1 MQDSKYIAV
10 YKNICELFHLTE
22 PNPLPEKQIQEIQE
36 YFGAI
41 PEALLEYYRLCG
53 GCIAMNSTQDF
64 LLTPD
69 GRYICCQIETFAYE
83 DYCAFYVENQCV
95 LAWAIKKE
103 DLTKENPPVYAV
115 DNENNWYKLC
125 DSVSEFLISQA
136 YVQRIFSLEY
146 STEEFLDLT
155 LEQMQLLAELF
166 PNVTEYCNLYLYSG
180 VQFFQPYKDTLIMIL
195 GNNEDFFMV
204 FSASENKQYFETAMN
219 KINKI
224 LDFEQEE

>member
-10 YKNICELFHLTE
+10 YKDICELFHLTE

-53 GCIAMNSTQDF
+53 GCRDMNASQDF

-69 GRYICCQIETFAYE
+69 GRYICRIKTFAYE

-95 LAWAIKKE
+95 LVWAIKKE
-103 DLTKENPPVYAV
+103 DLIKENPPVYAI
-115 DNENNWYKLC
+115 DNEKNWYKLC

-136 YVQRIFSLEY
+136 YVQRTFSFEY
-146 STEEFLDLT
+146 STEEFFDLT
-155 LEQMQLLAELF
+155 QEQLQILAEIF
-166 PNVTEYCNLYLYSG
+166 PHVNAYCNLYLYTG
-180 VQFFQPYKDTLIMIL
+180 VQFFQPYKDTLIMVIRDD
-195 GNNEDFFMV
+195 EEVFMGLC
-204 FSASENKQYFETAMN
+204 ASENEQHFETVMN
-219 KINKI
+219 KIDKI
-224 LDFEQEE
+224 LDFEQ